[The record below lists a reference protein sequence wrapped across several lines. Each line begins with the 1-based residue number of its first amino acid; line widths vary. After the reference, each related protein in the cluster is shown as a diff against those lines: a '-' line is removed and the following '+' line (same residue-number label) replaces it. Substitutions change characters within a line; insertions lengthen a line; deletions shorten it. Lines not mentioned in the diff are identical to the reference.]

1 MFDKIRSLVD
11 LLAVHLG
18 NLGVKYPFFRKEQ
31 SVPKPVYPFG
41 SWKVLSVGGLDYSIR
56 RDLEEPDPTLI
67 RYQWEKVQS
76 AVVSLSFFN
85 IENNSIA
92 RPIEVIHQ
100 TAQDALDW
108 LSITGREQIRELDIV
123 VEIINQSIQDRTVY
137 LDHVYEYQLGFDFR
151 VKFLR
156 TLVEPVPA
164 VDLDA
169 TIEQFIMNNE

>member
-18 NLGVKYPFFRKEQ
+18 TLDVKYPFFRKEQ

-85 IENNSIA
+85 VESNSVVK
-92 RPIEVIHQ
+92 PIDAIWE
-100 TAQDALDW
+100 TAQNSMDW
-108 LSITGREQIRELDIV
+108 LSVIGMESIRELGVV
-123 VEIINQSIQDRTVY
+123 VELINQSVADRTTY
-137 LDHVYEYQLGFDFR
+137 LDSVYEYQVGFDFR
-151 VKFLR
+151 VKLLR
-156 TLVEPVPA
+156 TLVESVPA
-164 VDLDA
+164 VDMDA
-169 TIEQFIMNNE
+169 TIERIF